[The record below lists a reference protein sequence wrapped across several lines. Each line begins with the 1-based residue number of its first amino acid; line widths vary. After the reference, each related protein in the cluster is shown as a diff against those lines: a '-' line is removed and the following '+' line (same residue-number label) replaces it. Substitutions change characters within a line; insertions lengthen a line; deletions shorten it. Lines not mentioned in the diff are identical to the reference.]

1 MNSELLWRGY
11 PTDQRGTPFQHFW
24 DRVDEQPDIELI
36 HRWPHNRPLATA
48 GAPQG
53 VEGTREQIVLLLRG
67 TLLRRYPDLVIYATK
82 GTRAAPGADIPEE
95 GQPMFFGQLR
105 PDINLVGFP
114 MTPAQLA
121 AAQWW
126 FVLEQQLTA
135 PRFGFD
141 SGPPDTPKTWA
152 DASWQMFDIQPGE
165 HVKLKDG
172 QNPTAIAQTRIPA
185 GGRLFGSTADEIAI
199 SLLQRPIRVS
209 LHKDRLLLH
218 PAGGA

>member
-1 MNSELLWRGY
+1 M
-11 PTDQRGTPFQHFW
+11 
-24 DRVDEQPDIELI
+24 
-36 HRWPHNRPLATA
+36 
-48 GAPQG
+48 
-53 VEGTREQIVLLLRG
+53 LLLRG

-82 GTRAAPGADIPEE
+82 GTRAAPGADIPAE

-141 SGPPDTPKTWA
+141 SGPPDTPQTWA
-152 DASWQMFDIQPGE
+152 DASWQMFGIEPGE
-165 HVKLKDG
+165 HIRLRDG
-172 QNPTAIAQTRIPA
+172 QAPTPIAQMRIPA
-185 GGRLFGSTADEIAI
+185 GGRLFGATADEIAI

-218 PAGGA
+218 PGGGS